1 MTQVSAAGLV
11 LESLVLSILD
21 NVILYC
27 LTFVYIDSSF
37 EPAQASALLSSMTG
51 DEQQNIG
58 LDINQNIIEE
68 DD

>member
-11 LESLVLSILD
+11 LESLVLSILG

-27 LTFVYIDSSF
+27 LTFVYTDSSF

-58 LDINQNIIEE
+58 LGINQNIIEE